1 MSNQLIAY
9 QSSEELSKNGDLC
22 YLLLNL
28 DGDSAMK
35 V

>member
-9 QSSEELSKNGDLC
+9 QSSEELSNNGDFC

-28 DGDSAMK
+28 DSDSAMK